1 MAIFEAFVAL
11 GESSVLE
18 VAERLGGPPTSLYYH
33 VDQLAKAGLLI
44 QTGSRQA
51 NTRVEHLYKPASTRL
66 RLDKRDRSKPHREAL
81 KASAKNA
88 LREAEKDF
96 NKAQDT
102 SDEYDPTQMLRVS
115 AKLTEED
122 AETFKRKLAE
132 LGEWLRSNE
141 KPGGQTFSI
150 TAVFTPKRP
159 S

>member
-11 GESSVLE
+11 GEASVLE

-33 VDQLAKAGLLI
+33 VDQLAKAGLLL

-66 RLDKRDRSKPHREAL
+66 RLDKKDRSKPHREAL
-81 KASAKNA
+81 KTNIRNA

-96 NKAQDT
+96 NHAQDIN
-102 SDEYDPTQMLRVS
+102 DLQDPTQMLRVS

-122 AETFKRKLAE
+122 AEAFKRKLAE
-132 LGEWLRSNE
+132 LGEWLRSKE
-141 KPGGQTFSI
+141 KPAGQSFSV
-150 TAVFTPKRP
+150 TAVFTPKRVP
-159 S
+159 

>member
-1 MAIFEAFVAL
+1 MAIFEAFVSL
-11 GESSVLE
+11 GEASVLE

-33 VDQLAKAGLLI
+33 VDQLTKEGLLI

-66 RLDKRDRSKPHREAL
+66 RLDKRDRTKPHREAL

-96 NKAQDT
+96 NDAQETNDA
-102 SDEYDPTQMLRVS
+102 YDPTQMLRVS
-115 AKLTEED
+115 ARLTEEE
-122 AETFKRKLAE
+122 AEAFKRKLAE

-141 KPGGQTFSI
+141 KPDGKTYSV
-150 TAVFTPKRP
+150 TAVFTPKREP
-159 S
+159 